1 MLKLE
6 WHEILSIAKSL
17 LMVGVISIPLIDY
30 VQLKYFGEGYFDWV
44 LGMIMLYYLGATLL
58 IYIGWKILQ
67 FIVFREKVFK
77 RNILVD
83 LMNAYVILVAI
94 SFLFIR

>member
-1 MLKLE
+1 MLKLD
-6 WHEILSIAKSL
+6 WYEILSIAKSL
-17 LMVGVISIPLIDY
+17 LMVSVISIPLIDY
-30 VQLKYFGEGYFDWV
+30 IQLKYFGEGYFNWV
-44 LGMIMLYYLGATLL
+44 LGMVMLYYLGGTLL

-67 FIVFREKVFK
+67 FIMFRRKVLK

-94 SFLFIR
+94 SFLFIK